1 MNIDRKCILRHSLG
15 KILNC
20 NSRRNPTSLHKKKL
34 NQNRLSM
41 KERKLGCRYDLVYK
55 INARK
60 QWSNVMGFWIKR
72 TDYQ

>member
-1 MNIDRKCILRHSLG
+1 
-15 KILNC
+15 
-20 NSRRNPTSLHKKKL
+20 
-34 NQNRLSM
+34 M